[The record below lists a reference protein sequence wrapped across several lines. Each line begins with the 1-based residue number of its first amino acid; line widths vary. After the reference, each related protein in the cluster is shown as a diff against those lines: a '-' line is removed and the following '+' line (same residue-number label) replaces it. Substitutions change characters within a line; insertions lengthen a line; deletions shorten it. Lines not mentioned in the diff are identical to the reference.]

1 MGLFDFLKKQ
11 DSKPREKMADIV
23 TSTVAENEKKYYQ
36 DDSYYTNKVY
46 EGTAFEK
53 TVITFDERKKTAVP
67 SRRGLYP
74 AQILLLEYCSYGK
87 YPEPK
92 NGYPGFWWFEYGIRD
107 VGAALKDLEIS
118 GFIELGSLSDSVGS
132 LRVQE
137 LKDILSSHG
146 ERITGKKDVLVE
158 RAQKVATNEELSS
171 AGVVAKY
178 RLTDIGKMELEEN
191 AYVPYM
197 HKHPYKTTEDSRFGM
212 TFNVW
217 SINKILGFGDKSNWK
232 TIVDAQEQ
240 KMNTAT
246 DDRNATFLTDSE
258 GYEVLKAH
266 NQQLAARLKAQDQQ
280 LAACQKAQAKYDE
293 DHDLDYY
300 IGFWEHL
307 WNNGGLKFN
316 GSKWSFK
323 LADLYIKAKRFDDAL
338 DFVKMI
344 KKKNPIYSEKA
355 NSYIARITALKEK
368 SSKRKV
374 D

>member
-1 MGLFDFLKKQ
+1 MGLFHFLKKKV
-11 DSKPREKMADIV
+11 DSKPQETKASIAN
-23 TSTVAENEKKYYQ
+23 STMVENEKKYYQ
-36 DDSYYTNKVY
+36 DDSYYTSKVH
-46 EGTAFEK
+46 EGTVFEK
-53 TVITFDERKKTAVP
+53 TVVTFEERKKTAVP
-67 SRRGLYP
+67 SQRGLYP
-74 AQILLLEYCSYGK
+74 AQILLLEYCSYGT
-87 YPEPK
+87 YPGPK

-107 VGAALKDLEIS
+107 VGTALKELETS
-118 GFIELGSLSDSVGS
+118 EFIAMGVLSDAVGN
-132 LRVQE
+132 LKIQE

-146 ERITGKKDVLVE
+146 ESVTGKKDVLVE
-158 RAQKVATNEELSS
+158 RVQKVATDKELSS

-197 HKHPYKTTEDSRFGM
+197 HKHPHKTIEDHRFGM

-240 KMNTAT
+240 KMAKETA
-246 DDRNATFLTDSE
+246 DRHTTFMKELKKINPE
-258 GYEVLKAH
+258 GYKLLKT
-266 NQQLAARLKAQDQQ
+266 QDQQ

-300 IGFWEHL
+300 IVFWEHL
-307 WNNGGLKFN
+307 WNNSGLKFE
-316 GSKWSFK
+316 GSRWHFK

-344 KKKNPIYSEKA
+344 KKNKPTYSEKA
-355 NSYIARITALKEK
+355 DLYITRITAMKEK
-368 SSKRKV
+368 SLKKKN
-374 D
+374 